1 MKILNV
7 NYLDNYRLEILFN
20 NKETKIAD
28 FENFLLT
35 AKNPSI
41 NENLDKN
48 KFKKV
53 VVDTGFLSWNNG
65 SMEIDAYSIYK
76 DFCN

>member
-48 KFKKV
+48 KFKEV

-65 SMEIDAYSIYK
+65 NMEIDAYSIYK